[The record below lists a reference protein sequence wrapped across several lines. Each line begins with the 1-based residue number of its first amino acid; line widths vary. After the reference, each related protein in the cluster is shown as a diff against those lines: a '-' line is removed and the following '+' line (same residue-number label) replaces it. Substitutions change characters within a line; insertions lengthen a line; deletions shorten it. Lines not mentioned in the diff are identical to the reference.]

1 MRWFKQIRLE
11 EDGLNLA
18 ADIEAVI
25 AVNRGRTGATNK
37 VESTSHVSVVQD
49 SRERRAAGEQPRTD
63 PKERR

>member
-1 MRWFKQIRLE
+1 MRWFKQVRID

-18 ADIEAVI
+18 ADIEAAI

-37 VESTSHVSVVQD
+37 VESTSHISVVQD
-49 SRERRAAGEQPRTD
+49 SRRRRAAGEQPQTD